1 MSGATQPEAG
11 RPDGL
16 AWQLFTI
23 AAASAFSPLMVWA
36 NAGES
41 PNPLDLVLVWASVS
55 AIGMLLRYL
64 LVRIGLDPTGTTY
77 AVSAVILVVMNTG
90 VLIAKFPLGR
100 TGLLLFAAFVVVLL
114 YRLRGL
120 GALRFVMT
128 WVVFLALVYPVV
140 TIIGRFGFE
149 PAHLD
154 NLEGELVVSGM
165 ITKPDVVVIVADA
178 YGGADVL
185 DEFFEFDN
193 TPFLN
198 ELADFGFDTGQAVT
212 ANYARTQLSVPS
224 VLQMEYIT
232 GEGAISDGDLRGL
245 LRVISGGNN
254 VVNALQDQGYRH
266 VYVESGWLGTV
277 CGAEVDVCVAA
288 RWPDETMYDSAYRTL
303 LRGLPGFELGRSFA
317 EGALHTIDWMNS
329 DLATYL
335 NDDQPDIIFIHLLV
349 PHPPMFLGSD
359 CTPNWRNGFPGFAV
373 GRPEMDEETLAIAAD
388 AYIQQVECV
397 NSTLQRFAEN
407 LGPDDVVL
415 IIGDHGP
422 DSQGQLFLSGT
433 KWSEEQRRE
442 RYSVL
447 FAARV
452 PGCDM
457 SSIESLVNVARR
469 TLSCLS
475 LDQFADLP
483 TERFDMER
491 SPEGNRVFRIQE
503 PS

>member
-120 GALRFVMT
+120 GALRFVIT

-165 ITKPDVVVIVADA
+165 ITKPDVVVIV
-178 YGGADVL
+178 
-185 DEFFEFDN
+185 
-193 TPFLN
+193 
-198 ELADFGFDTGQAVT
+198 
-212 ANYARTQLSVPS
+212 
-224 VLQMEYIT
+224 
-232 GEGAISDGDLRGL
+232 
-245 LRVISGGNN
+245 LRVR
-254 VVNALQDQGYRH
+254 Q
-266 VYVESGWLGTV
+266 
-277 CGAEVDVCVAA
+277 
-288 RWPDETMYDSAYRTL
+288 
-303 LRGLPGFELGRSFA
+303 
-317 EGALHTIDWMNS
+317 HTIPQR
-329 DLATYL
+329 T
-335 NDDQPDIIFIHLLV
+335 
-349 PHPPMFLGSD
+349 
-359 CTPNWRNGFPGFAV
+359 
-373 GRPEMDEETLAIAAD
+373 GRL
-388 AYIQQVECV
+388 
-397 NSTLQRFAEN
+397 
-407 LGPDDVVL
+407 
-415 IIGDHGP
+415 
-422 DSQGQLFLSGT
+422 
-433 KWSEEQRRE
+433 
-442 RYSVL
+442 
-447 FAARV
+447 
-452 PGCDM
+452 
-457 SSIESLVNVARR
+457 
-469 TLSCLS
+469 
-475 LDQFADLP
+475 
-483 TERFDMER
+483 
-491 SPEGNRVFRIQE
+491 RI
-503 PS
+503 